1 MAEGIFKHLVEEAG
15 LSEDFD
21 IDSAGTSNYHI
32 GQLPDERMRQTARDK
47 GLELASRARQF
58 VSSDFDEFDFVI
70 PMDDS
75 NLENMLSIANSEPKA
90 TVRKMGFYLD
100 VERQPDIPDPYFGGQ
115 QGFENV
121 YQMLLEANRK
131 LLEQIL
137 HDAV

>member
-1 MAEGIFKHLVEEAG
+1 MAEGIFQHLVNEAG
-15 LSEDFD
+15 LSERFE

-47 GLELASRARQF
+47 GLELTSRARQF
-58 VSSDFDEFDFVI
+58 VRSDFDDFHFVI

-75 NLENMLSIANSEPKA
+75 NLENMLSTTNTEPKA
-90 TVRKMGFYLD
+90 TVRKMGYYLD
-100 VERQPDIPDPYFGGQ
+100 IKGQPDIPDPYFGGQ

-121 YQMLLEANRK
+121 YQMLLEANKK

-137 HDAV
+137 NDAV